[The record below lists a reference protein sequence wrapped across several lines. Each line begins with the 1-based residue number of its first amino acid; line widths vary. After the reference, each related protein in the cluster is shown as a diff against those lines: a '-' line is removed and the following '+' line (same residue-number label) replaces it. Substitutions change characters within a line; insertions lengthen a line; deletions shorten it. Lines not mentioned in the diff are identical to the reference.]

1 MQNPGFYSAP
11 AEYIIRFGLLEINRP
26 VRNMSYTNYN
36 YICAKFKELKFF
48 ESLMRKPEWL
58 KINLGN
64 NQQFSVMGN
73 LVESR
78 GLHTICRSGRC
89 PNLGECWN
97 RGTATFMIGG
107 DICTRSCKF
116 CNTKSGR
123 PLPLDPDEP
132 AKIARSIREMG
143 LRHAVITSV
152 NRDDLPDYGAE
163 HWAETIRQIKKLNP
177 QTALEALIPD
187 FKENTNCLN
196 TVVETRPE
204 MISHNMETVRRLTHK
219 VRSAATYDR
228 SLAVLQQIANA
239 QVAAKSG
246 LMVGLGETEN
256 EIYELMDDLL
266 NAGCKLLS
274 IGQYLQPSKKHIP
287 VENYVHPEVF
297 HKYKEIAYSK
307 GFNHVESGPLVR
319 SSYLSVNFLG

>member
-1 MQNPGFYSAP
+1 
-11 AEYIIRFGLLEINRP
+11 
-26 VRNMSYTNYN
+26 
-36 YICAKFKELKFF
+36 
-48 ESLMRKPEWL
+48 MRKPEWL
-58 KINLGN
+58 KINPGN
-64 NQQFSVMGN
+64 SRQFSATGN
-73 LVESR
+73 LVESQ

-97 RGTATFMIGG
+97 RGTTTFMIGG
-107 DICTRSCKF
+107 DVCTRSCKF

-143 LRHAVITSV
+143 LKHAVITSV
-152 NRDDLPDYGAE
+152 DRDDLPDYGAE
-163 HWAETIRQIKKLNP
+163 HWAETVRQIKNLNP
-177 QTALEALIPD
+177 QTTLEALIPD
-187 FKENTNCLN
+187 FQGNAVCLN
-196 TVVETRPE
+196 TVIETRPE
-204 MISHNMETVRRLTHK
+204 VISHNMETVKRLTPK
-219 VRSAATYDR
+219 VRSVARYEQ

-256 EIYELMDDLL
+256 EIDELMDDLL
-266 NAGCKLLS
+266 SVGCKLLS

-297 HKYKEIAYSK
+297 NKYKEIAYNK

-319 SSYLSVNFLG
+319 SSYHSANFLP

>member
-1 MQNPGFYSAP
+1 
-11 AEYIIRFGLLEINRP
+11 
-26 VRNMSYTNYN
+26 MSNLPLPPP
-36 YICAKFKELKFF
+36 KEGESPHPPRR
-48 ESLMRKPEWL
+48 ESLPASPEVGRGEVRKPEWL
-58 KINLGN
+58 KITLGN
-64 NQQFSVMGN
+64 NRQFSVVGN

-132 AKIARSIREMG
+132 AKIARSIRKMD
-143 LRHAVITSV
+143 LKHAVITSV
-152 NRDDLPDYGAE
+152 DRDDLPDCGAGQ
-163 HWAETIRQIKKLNP
+163 WAETIRQIKKLNP
-177 QTALEALIPD
+177 QTTLEALIPD
-187 FKENTNCLN
+187 FKGNTDCLN

-204 MISHNMETVRRLTHK
+204 IISHNMETVRRLTPG
-219 VRSAATYDR
+219 VRSAAKYER
-228 SLAVLQQIANA
+228 SLAVLRQIANA

-246 LMVGLGETEN
+246 LMAGLGETED

-266 NAGCKLLS
+266 SVGCKLLS

-297 HKYKEIAYSK
+297 NRYGEIAYNK
-307 GFNHVESGPLVR
+307 GFIHVESGPLVR
-319 SSYLSVNFLG
+319 SSYRSVNFLH

>member
-1 MQNPGFYSAP
+1 MNKLTVPSPPLGG
-11 AEYIIRFGLLEINRP
+11 RG
-26 VRNMSYTNYN
+26 V
-36 YICAKFKELKFF
+36 K
-48 ESLMRKPEWL
+48 KPEWL

-64 NQQFSVMGN
+64 NQQFSATGN
-73 LVESR
+73 IVATQH
-78 GLHTICRSGRC
+78 LHTICQSGKC

-132 AKIARSIREMG
+132 LKIARSIEKMS
-143 LRHAVITSV
+143 LKHAVITSV
-152 NRDDLPDYGAE
+152 DRDDLPDYGAG

-177 QTALEALIPD
+177 QTTLETLIPD
-187 FKENTNCLN
+187 FQGNTDCLN
-196 TVVETRPE
+196 IVIETRPE
-204 MISHNMETVRRLTHK
+204 IISHNMETVKRLTPK
-219 VRSAATYDR
+219 VRSVAEYER
-228 SLAVLQQIANA
+228 SLSVLRRISDS

-246 LMVGLGETEN
+246 LMLGLGETED

-274 IGQYLQPSKKHIP
+274 VGQYLQPSKKHIP
-287 VENYVHPEVF
+287 VENYVHPDIF
-297 HKYKEIAYSK
+297 NKYKEIAYSK
-307 GFNHVESGPLVR
+307 GFKHVESGPLVR
-319 SSYLSVNFLG
+319 SSYHSANFLH